1 MVAMGTANSVPELW
15 DKMCHSDFDSSKLS
29 LWCSY
34 LSFRLSWKQRQTP
47 EMNLNENPLS
57 LLLEESWFYNIL
69 GNLCN
74 IHGDHKAILV
84 LIKIL
89 KFIFIFTEWLSTP
102 VFLPGEFHGQRS
114 LVGYCPRSHKELDS
128 TEQLTFGL
136 PWWLRQKRICLPTQ
150 ETWVIPGLGR
160 PLRKGKRGAWRAT
173 TDWLPLSYFN
183 VLKNLFSLLLLLY

>member
-1 MVAMGTANSVPELW
+1 
-15 DKMCHSDFDSSKLS
+15 
-29 LWCSY
+29 
-34 LSFRLSWKQRQTP
+34 
-47 EMNLNENPLS
+47 MNLNENPLS

-114 LVGYCPRSHKELDS
+114 LMRYSPWGYNKLPSLLQNIKIGLLIFSKSMHSFFFTLKTIFQDLLKGPVVKTLYFQDKECRFD
-128 TEQLTFGL
+128 T
-136 PWWLRQKRICLPTQ
+136 WLR
-150 ETWVIPGLGR
+150 
-160 PLRKGKRGAWRAT
+160 
-173 TDWLPLSYFN
+173 N
-183 VLKNLFSLLLLLY
+183 

>member
-1 MVAMGTANSVPELW
+1 
-15 DKMCHSDFDSSKLS
+15 
-29 LWCSY
+29 
-34 LSFRLSWKQRQTP
+34 
-47 EMNLNENPLS
+47 MNLNENPLS

-114 LVGYCPRSHKELDS
+114 LVGYCPR
-128 TEQLTFGL
+128 
-136 PWWLRQKRICLPTQ
+136 R
-150 ETWVIPGLGR
+150 PGL
-160 PLRKGKRGAWRAT
+160 
-173 TDWLPLSYFN
+173 
-183 VLKNLFSLLLLLY
+183 SLGWEDP